1 MGFYTNLSEFDMGKV
16 IDCLERLE
24 VEETRLLNSGSNYV
38 DAYNNAWNIL
48 SDAERSL
55 CIDYLDK
62 FTTSLN
68 QQI

>member
-1 MGFYTNLSEFDMGKV
+1 MGFYTNLSEFDMDKV
-16 IDCLERLE
+16 IDCLNRHE
-24 VEETRLLNSGSNYV
+24 VEEARLLNSGSNYV

-48 SDAERSL
+48 SDDDRSL

-62 FTTSLN
+62 FTTLLN